1 MSKTNLA
8 PSAKEASIR
17 NANFY
22 YTHLCMALSL
32 FALWGYIQTA
42 KPYLLFFT
50 VLAFYGALCFAF
62 SRITDLIREK

>member
-1 MSKTNLA
+1 MSEPSLSK
-8 PSAKEASIR
+8 SAKKTHHR
-17 NANFY
+17 DANFY

-42 KPYLLFFT
+42 KQYLLFFT